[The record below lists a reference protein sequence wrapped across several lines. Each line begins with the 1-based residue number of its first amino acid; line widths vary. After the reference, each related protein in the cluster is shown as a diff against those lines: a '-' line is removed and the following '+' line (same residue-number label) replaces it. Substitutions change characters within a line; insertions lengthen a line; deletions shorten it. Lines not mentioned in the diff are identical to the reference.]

1 MKEPVAV
8 IDEARILEAERIR
21 GILRKFNF
29 VGEISGPQE
38 SEEDKMRNMRRFIA
52 FSFQD
57 PNYDVYRKTHFAH
70 CHHLHPAVVVR

>member
-21 GILRKFNF
+21 GILRKFSF

-38 SEEDKMRNMRRFIA
+38 SEEDKMKSMRRFSS